1 MPRKAAPA
9 SGGDRQYRQAVE
21 LFEKAV
27 KAFGKRDFTRARGHL
42 DHLIESHGDQS
53 DFVERAR
60 SYLAMC
66 DRAEGDG
73 GPRPRTFE
81 EMLNYGVVLH
91 NRGEFGP
98 AIKYLRQA
106 VDKHP
111 RNEHA
116 LYCLAAAQARAG
128 ETEAAVKALRSAIQI
143 NPASR
148 TQARQDPDFEALRGH
163 EEFAALVAPTLS

>member
-1 MPRKAAPA
+1 MPRKAAPTP
-9 SGGDRQYRQAVE
+9 GGDRRYRQAVE

-27 KAFGKRDFTRARGHL
+27 KAFGKKDFTRARGHL
-42 DHLIESHGDQS
+42 EHLLESHGEQADL
-53 DFVERAR
+53 VERAR

-66 DRAEGDG
+66 DRADG
-73 GPRPRTFE
+73 RKPPRPRTFE
-81 EMLNYGVVLH
+81 ELLNYGVVLH
-91 NRGEFGP
+91 NRSEFSQ
-98 AIKYLRQA
+98 AVKYLRQA

-128 ETEAAVKALRSAIQI
+128 ETEAAVKALRSAIQA

-148 TQARQDPDFEALRGH
+148 CQARQDSDFEALRNLEG
-163 EEFAALVAPTLS
+163 FVALVAPTLS